1 MTRLCWQ
8 SAWRVTKSLSRQG
21 CAPGTLRAR
30 QRKELLPKS
39 RRHSH
44 HTHFAHCCSQLR
56 PPQTLTA
63 HGRLGLRCHTMHEAG
78 ELQNAKAGAKGH
90 QRKTTF
96 GGDAQRNSSVWLQG
110 TKTLEEEAY
119 GRRKQRA
126 QGGQCIFLHATS
138 AVLEGCVT
146 SEFSALFFSHLQNSK
161 GEPVI

>member
-90 QRKTTF
+90 QSEENNVWRRRAKKLLSLAARDQNT
-96 GGDAQRNSSVWLQG
+96 GGRSLWKKEAESSRWAVYFFARNTSS
-110 TKTLEEEAY
+110 
-119 GRRKQRA
+119 
-126 QGGQCIFLHATS
+126 
-138 AVLEGCVT
+138 
-146 SEFSALFFSHLQNSK
+146 
-161 GEPVI
+161 P